1 MTENNSNPEDTGQ
14 ISVAELLARNGQKTT
29 AASSGGRRRRGVKG
43 GISVAELTGEI
54 PVVRADPA
62 SDEAPVIADPAPKAA
77 PKAGQSAVTGST
89 GFSEPELL
97 SGSTTAA
104 GDLLNQ
110 SHDQTEQRAA
120 AQRPVS
126 AATRRGPDEK
136 PERSPRSTG
145 FVPRPRTQRTDVSKE
160 TEVGR
165 APDQAE
171 SAGPESVKTESPK
184 TASLEIEKQAVA
196 ASADPDDAVTTIA
209 PAAMIAPAATIAPA
223 AAPAPAAESDSDSE
237 DKTADDATAVV
248 EAGTDPEPEA
258 EPEAEKSDGSRAGRK
273 DAVKQWLALLGQGVI
288 AVVVGALLFKGFE
301 RLWDMLPWVALIL
314 AVLVIVGLVAM
325 VRILRRTDDMFSMV
339 IAIVVGV
346 FVTLGPL
353 AFQLSTG

>member
-1 MTENNSNPEDTGQ
+1 
-14 ISVAELLARNGQKTT
+14 
-29 AASSGGRRRRGVKG
+29 
-43 GISVAELTGEI
+43 
-54 PVVRADPA
+54 
-62 SDEAPVIADPAPKAA
+62 PAPA
-77 PKAGQSAVTGST
+77 P
-89 GFSEPELL
+89 
-97 SGSTTAA
+97 
-104 GDLLNQ
+104 
-110 SHDQTEQRAA
+110 
-120 AQRPVS
+120 
-126 AATRRGPDEK
+126 
-136 PERSPRSTG
+136 
-145 FVPRPRTQRTDVSKE
+145 
-160 TEVGR
+160 
-165 APDQAE
+165 
-171 SAGPESVKTESPK
+171 
-184 TASLEIEKQAVA
+184 
-196 ASADPDDAVTTIA
+196 
-209 PAAMIAPAATIAPA
+209 
-223 AAPAPAAESDSDSE
+223 APAPAAESDSDSE

-248 EAGTDPEPEA
+248 EAVTDPEPEA

>member
-1 MTENNSNPEDTGQ
+1 M
-14 ISVAELLARNGQKTT
+14 
-29 AASSGGRRRRGVKG
+29 
-43 GISVAELTGEI
+43 
-54 PVVRADPA
+54 
-62 SDEAPVIADPAPKAA
+62 
-77 PKAGQSAVTGST
+77 
-89 GFSEPELL
+89 
-97 SGSTTAA
+97 
-104 GDLLNQ
+104 
-110 SHDQTEQRAA
+110 
-120 AQRPVS
+120 
-126 AATRRGPDEK
+126 
-136 PERSPRSTG
+136 
-145 FVPRPRTQRTDVSKE
+145 SKE

-184 TASLEIEKQAVA
+184 TEPVKTESPKAESPKTESLEIEKPAVA
-196 ASADPDDAVTTIA
+196 VSADADDAATT
-209 PAAMIAPAATIAPA
+209 IAPAATIA
-223 AAPAPAAESDSDSE
+223 AAPAPAPAPESDSE

-248 EAGTDPEPEA
+248 EAVTDPEA